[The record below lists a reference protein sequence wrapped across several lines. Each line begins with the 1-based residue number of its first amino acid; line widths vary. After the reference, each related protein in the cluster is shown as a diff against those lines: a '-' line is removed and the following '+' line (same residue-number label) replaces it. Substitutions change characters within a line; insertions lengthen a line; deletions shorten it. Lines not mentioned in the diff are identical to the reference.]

1 VADPADV
8 RGDEAR
14 IRRAFEGTLTLP
26 SRRIDLLPAV
36 PRESLEPTVLAQR
49 VRSIGSLDDSAIA
62 PPAGAL

>member
-26 SRRIDLLPAV
+26 GHRIDLLLAV
-36 PRESLEPTVLAQR
+36 PLESLEPTVLAQR
-49 VRSIGSLDDSAIA
+49 IPPLGSLDDPAIA
-62 PPAGAL
+62 PPGGAP